1 MLTGRVGRS
10 EGEAVSGGE
19 GDGEMRGRVLRRK
32 FFQGGNIELTPVSA
46 RHASPVLLRAR
57 TDLFLL
63 TYLHRSVFHFLPL
76 VKQGRRCT
84 RHNR

>member
-19 GDGEMRGRVLRRK
+19 GDGEMRGRILRRK

-46 RHASPVLLRAR
+46 RHASPVLL
-57 TDLFLL
+57 
-63 TYLHRSVFHFLPL
+63 
-76 VKQGRRCT
+76 
-84 RHNR
+84 